1 MSRGVLEGTLTE
13 QTNMDLSHACDVK
26 ESIQAAVSWA
36 KFQNSTIVQSLN
48 AAIRGLAETLGSDPT
63 GLTNLAIN
71 FLKKIQ
77 SFLRWVNEI
86 LKDVQG
92 FILQVNRYVQLVRA
106 VLDYIASIPER
117 FRVFLRECLTKIV
130 GGIYVVINSLFS
142 TSDIAS
148 LGSFDELTTQFNSTL
163 NSLAQ
168 TGAQFVRT
176 VALPTQF
183 IESLVN
189 PSSTQDQQQAGTI
202 LNTTIGNLTT
212 NGQSINRQTTF
223 NRNNVRTP

>member
-1 MSRGVLEGTLTE
+1 
-13 QTNMDLSHACDVK
+13 
-26 ESIQAAVSWA
+26 
-36 KFQNSTIVQSLN
+36 
-48 AAIRGLAETLGSDPT
+48 
-63 GLTNLAIN
+63 
-71 FLKKIQ
+71 LKKIQ